1 MFSKL
6 LKHEWKA
13 NAGLMGVL
21 SLAAAGVGILGTIA
35 LRVLINYGD
44 RIAESDSVFVLLL
57 FPLVLLV
64 GGAFLSLVVYAAAV
78 SFVLLFRFY
87 KNKFTDEGYLTF
99 NLPVKTH
106 YIFLSSALN
115 MVIWMVISMVRVVLL
130 FSVMILC
137 GTATQGLINQDI
149 INNFDSVEKVW
160 KGVSSILGEIVGD
173 GYGIIML
180 LTLIITPIFSVVLSM
195 TCITLGAVVAKKHK
209 ILAAIGISYGASIV
223 LSIISSVVTSLPSFL
238 LLGKPNPGM
247 EDFQVFYTISG
258 VLQLVI
264 YVGVIVGGY
273 FLSTSLMKNKLNLP

>member
-99 NLPVKTH
+99 TLPVKTH

-115 MVIWMVISMVRVVLL
+115 MVIWMVISMVLVVLL

-149 INNFDSVEKVW
+149 INNFDSIEMVW

-195 TCITLGAVVAKKHK
+195 TCITLVAVVAKKHK

>member
-99 NLPVKTH
+99 TLPVKTH
-106 YIFLSSALN
+106 YIFLSGALN
-115 MVIWMVISMVRVVLL
+115 MVIWMVISMVLVVLL

-149 INNFDSVEKVW
+149 INNFDSIEKVW

-238 LLGKPNPGM
+238 LLGKPNPGV

-273 FLSTSLMKNKLNLP
+273 FLSTCLMKKKLNLP